1 MIQKIKKI
9 LQKPLVE
16 GVLICCSVFF
26 ILDFLI
32 FPGLTA
38 SNTIYNILSVIGV
51 GVLGLFIYQYVD
63 IRYKKDDEVI
73 VPGETELDYLP
84 KKKTVKK
91 KTEPHVVHPKVK
103 TKNKK

>member
-1 MIQKIKKI
+1 MKKI

-16 GVLICCSVFF
+16 GILICCFIFF

-38 SNTIYNILSVIGV
+38 PNTIYNILSVIGV

-73 VPGETELDYLP
+73 VPGETELDYIP
-84 KKKTVKK
+84 KDEVVK
-91 KTEPHVVHPKVK
+91 
-103 TKNKK
+103 